1 MPAGELL
8 IKEVAKV
15 LSVLDAKTVVQVHGE
30 LEEPVS
36 KRAVRYALADL
47 VKRGSAKRIGRPG
60 QHFRVMAVCA
70 AESLREKVKRSNPLG
85 DAYQDLINAGVIGSK
100 NCK

>member
-8 IKEVAKV
+8 IEEVAKV

-30 LEEPVS
+30 LEGPVS

-47 VKRGSAKRIGRPG
+47 VKRGRAKRYGAKG
-60 QHFRVMAVCA
+60 QHFRVKAV
-70 AESLREKVKRSNPLG
+70 VDVN
-85 DAYQDLINAGVIGSK
+85 
-100 NCK
+100 